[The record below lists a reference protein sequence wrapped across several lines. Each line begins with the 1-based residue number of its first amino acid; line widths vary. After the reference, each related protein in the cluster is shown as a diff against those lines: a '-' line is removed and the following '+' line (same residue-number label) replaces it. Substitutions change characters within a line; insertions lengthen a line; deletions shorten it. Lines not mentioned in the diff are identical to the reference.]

1 MTTFD
6 PNNTALAKAAP
17 VAKEALA
24 EFCRRWKVAELA
36 VFGSILGQDFGPDSD
51 VDLLVTFRPEAD
63 WGLFDHVKMEQ
74 ELKTL
79 LKREVDLV
87 SRRAIER
94 SQNWIRRK
102 RILNSAQVVY
112 ADR

>member
-1 MTTFD
+1 MPDVEHTV
-6 PNNTALAKAAP
+6 LAKATP
-17 VAKEALA
+17 LTKEALV

-36 VFGSILGQDFGPDSD
+36 VFGSILSEHFSPDSD
-51 VDLLVTFRPEAD
+51 VDLLVTFRPDAD

-79 LKREVDLV
+79 LKRDVDLV

-94 SQNWIRRK
+94 SRNWIRRK
-102 RILNSAQVVY
+102 NILSSAQVVY
-112 ADR
+112 VNR